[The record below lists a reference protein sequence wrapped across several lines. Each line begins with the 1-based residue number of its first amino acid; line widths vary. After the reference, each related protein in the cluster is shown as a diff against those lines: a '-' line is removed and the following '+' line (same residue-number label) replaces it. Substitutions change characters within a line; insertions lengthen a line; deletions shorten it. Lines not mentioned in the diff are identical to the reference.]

1 MWCVLP
7 KSDTFGQEIKIELV
21 IDNESRDLQLYN
33 DSFLILI
40 GRAKAEL
47 RNFKVCLY
55 ENSKQ
60 SYCPL
65 KLQVSFG
72 II

>member
-1 MWCVLP
+1 M
-7 KSDTFGQEIKIELV
+7 KIELV
-21 IDNESRDLQLYN
+21 IDNESTDLQLYN

-40 GRAKAEL
+40 GRAQAEL
-47 RNFKVCLY
+47 CNFLICLY
-55 ENSKQ
+55 ENSKR